1 MNTTCCPTSAARPSR
16 KNLHKPRPE
25 NTGGGVSPVGTL
37 ALLPDLS
44 GLLGAFDR
52 LLVAEA
58 SHAGGEDRG
67 RVRLAIGTVGWRC
80 DVRFGATDARS
91 EGRREGEAG
100 VRTGR
105 SRWWP
110 YNGRKK

>member
-58 SHAGGEDRG
+58 SHEGGADRG
-67 RVRLAIGTVGWRC
+67 RVRLEIGTVGWRC
-80 DVRFGATDARS
+80 DVRFGQPDEGYARHADAR
-91 EGRREGEAG
+91 ED
-100 VRTGR
+100 
-105 SRWWP
+105 
-110 YNGRKK
+110 RKSTRLNSSH